1 MGIWDN
7 IINGAKGLL
16 GNIEGN
22 PIVKPQTLQ
31 GSVSMPQNN
40 TLPMD
45 NAVVN
50 GVNGNVPQQTQTTT
64 ANKIANILQNSPLRP
79 TNWSDG
85 TRQTV
90 SNILFGI
97 GKNALANP
105 KGDVLSTILGGVNTG
120 IQNQVAY
127 KNAMNT
133 LNNYGLDTAGMS
145 PYADYSN
152 FNPEKLV
159 ALGVQQ
165 NKTKTQREIA
175 AANDNT
181 KRLKIIMDGLR
192 NGTISPEEAMA
203 QVKLYGIDVGSLQ
216 ESNDTNRT
224 NSQVALNEAKA
235 EDIKN
240 PKPKVN
246 ISIRKGGTTSNVNI
260 NHNGGKGGK
269 KDDNDPLNLWK

>member
-1 MGIWDN
+1 MSIWDN
-7 IINGAKGLL
+7 IVNGAKGLL

-22 PIVKPQTLQ
+22 PIVRPQTLQ

-40 TLPMD
+40 KLPID
-45 NAVVN
+45 NAVVS
-50 GVNGNVPQQTQTTT
+50 GVNSNIPQQATN
-64 ANKIANILQNSPLRP
+64 ANKIAGILQNSPLRP
-79 TNWSDG
+79 TNWNDG

-90 SNILFGI
+90 SNILLGI

-105 KGDVLSTILGGVNTG
+105 RGDVLSTVLGGANTG
-120 IQNQVAY
+120 LQNQIAY

-133 LNNYGLDTAGMS
+133 LGNYGIDTAGMS

-152 FNPEKLV
+152 FSPEKLV
-159 ALGVQQ
+159 TLGVQQ
-165 NKTKTQREIA
+165 NRNRMRQEIA

-181 KRLKIIMDGLR
+181 KRLKIIMDGLKS
-192 NGTISPEEAMA
+192 GQISPDEAIA
-203 QVKLYGIDVGSLQ
+203 QAKIYGIDFSNLG
-216 ESNDTNRT
+216 ESNETRKTD
-224 NSQVALNEAKA
+224 SQVELNQAKA

-260 NHNGGKGGK
+260 NHNGGKGGGK
-269 KDDNDPLNLWK
+269 KDDDPLRLWK